1 MAELIRLLA
10 DGLMAPIVLIALF
23 ALGRYVP
30 ATQRLRAGSS
40 LVVAGLIT
48 FALAKFLAAVWQP
61 GARRPFEELGLAPG
75 AAFLPNPGFPS
86 DHALFAMFLT
96 LAVLFVAKKPTIAAV
111 LFGLTLLVALGRVL
125 ALVHTPLDVIAGI
138 VVACVG
144 ASWYVGQDR
153 AYAKSIFRTFRKNVV
168 Q

>member
-10 DGLMAPIVLIALF
+10 DGLMFPIVLIALVT
-23 ALGRYVP
+23 LWRSLPVN
-30 ATQRLRAGSS
+30 QWLRAISN
-40 LVVAGLIT
+40 VVMAGLIT
-48 FALAKFLAAVWQP
+48 FMFAKFLGAIWQP
-61 GARRPFEELGLAPG
+61 GARRPFEEMGLEPG

-96 LAVLFVAKKPTIAAV
+96 ITVFFVAKKPKIAV
-111 LFGLTLLVALGRVL
+111 LLFGLTMLVAAGRVL

-138 VVACVG
+138 VVACIG
-144 ASWYVGQDR
+144 GLWYVGQDTV
-153 AYAKSIFRTFRKNVV
+153 YAKNIFRHKRKNVV